1 MKNIVSLLKSEAIG
15 VGPEEKYAIV
25 RLLHLSNQSAGK
37 VVAKSAR
44 TLAGD
49 LSISVQSMTLAVRHL
64 ESQGH
69 LERWGDWSKNKN
81 DKEVTYVLTPD
92 FYASLNRKEHS
103 VSLVMSERVSALLV
117 SKELS
122 QLSVRSA
129 VKLLLLTLVAH
140 ADDNGIVGNLAIK
153 TLASLLGRFS
163 KDRHRSQLALLK
175 RKGFIL
181 GYNPGA
187 SEGVLFGKQSSEYLV
202 NMNHPAFHP
211 FSAKCGVVVGCEIK
225 HADELC
231 YLASLVRD
239 GIFVVPKDSPNY
251 QGSNYSRMQKLQQEL
266 CPNDEEG
273 FGGLLRDTEG
283 AFEGE
288 GKGRLLQRY
297 VLKLA
302 LELLKGGGNKE
313 CSDAIYSRL
322 VFGELFSNKF
332 IASLPENLGIKPED
346 NWLQWRGDVCRVE
359 AFNREEKRCVT
370 QLIAIIKFIEKL
382 VRVSVEALRRL
393 LEKLELRLKSDSCLA
408 LFYRHDVRVLY
419 LFNLQES

>member
-1 MKNIVSLLKSEAIG
+1 M
-15 VGPEEKYAIV
+15 GPEEKYAIV

-37 VVAKSAR
+37 VVAESAR
-44 TLAGD
+44 KLAGD
-49 LSISVQSMTLAVRHL
+49 LLVSVQSMTLAVRYL

-81 DKEVTYVLTPD
+81 DKEVTYALTSD
-92 FYASLNRKEHS
+92 FYANLNRKEHS
-103 VSLVMSERVSALLV
+103 ASLVISERISALLV

-140 ADDNGIVGNLAIK
+140 ADDNGIVGNLTIK
-153 TLASLLGRFS
+153 TLASLVGRFS

-181 GYNPGA
+181 DYNPGA
-187 SEGVLFGKQSSEYLV
+187 SEGVLLGKRGSEYLL
-202 NMNHPAFHP
+202 NMNHPAFNP
-211 FSAKCGVVVGCEIK
+211 FSAKGGVALGCEIK

-231 YLASLVRD
+231 CLASLMRD

-251 QGSNYSRMQKLQQEL
+251 QGSSYSRMQKLQQEL

-273 FGGLLRDTEG
+273 FGVLLRDTEG

-302 LELLKGGGNKE
+302 LELLKSDGNKE
-313 CSDAIYSRL
+313 CSDATYNRL

-332 IASLPENLGIKPED
+332 IASLPESLGVKPED
-346 NWLQWRGDVCRVE
+346 NWLQWRSDVCSVE
-359 AFNREEKRCVT
+359 VLNREEKRCVT
-370 QLIAIIKFIEKL
+370 QLIAIIKLIEKL
-382 VRVSVEALRRL
+382 VRVSVEALRGV
-393 LEKLELRLKSDSCLA
+393 LEKLEVRLKCDSRLA
-408 LFYRHDVRVLY
+408 LFYRHEVRVLY